1 MFVYNFH
8 PLYEAWEAEQ
18 DQAYLDW
25 LDAVNDCP
33 TDEESGPLELLYAQ
47 FQPEP
52 EEEILF

>member
-8 PLYEAWEAEQ
+8 PLYEVWMAEQ

-25 LDAVNDCP
+25 LDAVNE
-33 TDEESGPLELLYAQ
+33 DEETSPLELLFAQ

-52 EEEILF
+52 EEEVPF